1 MQQNSTA
8 QIETASIPCNLCN
21 SHDVSVLATRSRS
34 GAKLRTVIC
43 NRCGL
48 VWSDPFPHDPR
59 HFYEK
64 DYRIEYKSTPTPK
77 PNHILQAGLVALT
90 RYSKIKHLLTDR
102 KTILDVGT
110 GGGEFAYLLKLLGHD
125 QYGIEP
131 NKGYAQYSI
140 AEYQLNVQIG
150 FIQDSQFNNG
160 FFDIITIWH
169 VLEHTENP
177 YLVLCKLHS
186 LLKPQGV
193 LVVEVPNI
201 EAICQ
206 SPKSTFH
213 EAHLFN
219 FNLNTLR
226 KMGEK
231 AGLVEEGH
239 VFSPDAGNI
248 TLFFRKAASD
258 TKQADDWTMTGNA
271 GHITSI
277 VQGHTNMRHYLTAT
291 PYKRFFQRMLRRVS
305 EKHAVKNFNNNK
317 DLLNK
322 LYQNCR

>member
-1 MQQNSTA
+1 MLQNSTV
-8 QIETASIPCNLCN
+8 QIESLPCNLCN
-21 SHDVSVLATRSRS
+21 SHDISILATRSRS

-43 NRCGL
+43 NQCGL
-48 VWSDPFPHDPR
+48 VWSDPFPHNPR

-77 PNHILQAGLVALT
+77 PNHILQAGLVALA
-90 RYSKIKHLLTDR
+90 RHSKIKHLLTDR

-110 GGGEFAYLLKLLGHD
+110 GGGEFAYLLKLSGHD

-131 NKGYAQYSI
+131 NKGYAEYSI
-140 AEYQLNVQIG
+140 AEYNLNVQIG
-150 FIQDSQFNNG
+150 FIQDSQFENN

-177 YLVLCKLHS
+177 YFVLLKLHS
-186 LLKPQGV
+186 LLKPEGV

-201 EAICQ
+201 EATCQ

-219 FNLNTLR
+219 FNLNTLSR
-226 KMGEK
+226 MAEK
-231 AGLVEEGH
+231 AGFVTTSHL
-239 VFSPDAGNI
+239 FSPDAGNI
-248 TLFFRKAASD
+248 TLFFQKNPSNSTPTD
-258 TKQADDWTMTGNA
+258 TWTINDNA
-271 GHITSI
+271 ERITSI
-277 VQGHTNMRHYLTAT
+277 VQGHTNLKHYLTIT
-291 PYKRFFQRMLRRVS
+291 PYKRFLNRMIRRVS
-305 EKHAVKNFNNNK
+305 EKQGVKNFENNK

-322 LYQNCR
+322 LYQNYK